1 MKSTVQN
8 MQGAVQTRIQ
18 TSTPAGMTP
27 STKQRVRTIVE
38 VPDVKYLTA
47 VLVSGE
53 VPQTEILTRR
63 QSQLGSTAR
72 LQQWWQ
78 RHTKTTVH
86 LRTHAEL
93 SLFSLMKESA
103 APSPLYQRATFKE
116 ANSTFSSENQ
126 QNVLSKW
133 YSGFKWLRRRSFF
146 SLLCSFSIRIHR
158 QTLFLV
164 HLFTSLH
171 AERSVTHAFT
181 PPLISQNYGWGRKK
195 RENWRKEVQSTQIA

>member
-72 LQQWWQ
+72 LQQW
-78 RHTKTTVH
+78 
-86 LRTHAEL
+86 
-93 SLFSLMKESA
+93 
-103 APSPLYQRATFKE
+103 
-116 ANSTFSSENQ
+116 
-126 QNVLSKW
+126 
-133 YSGFKWLRRRSFF
+133 
-146 SLLCSFSIRIHR
+146 
-158 QTLFLV
+158 
-164 HLFTSLH
+164 
-171 AERSVTHAFT
+171 
-181 PPLISQNYGWGRKK
+181 
-195 RENWRKEVQSTQIA
+195 